1 MVPTAIGRNKITKR
15 RSKDRKS
22 PFYTKK
28 SEILFKI
35 QKKSYSTNLF
45 YKGAVHAY
53 FLTDSFSKKMV
64 VFETAIFVGQSED
77 GTEVGSEVSQKVK
90 STVSRYSGPSGLRL
104 IVCPARHV
112 PKSAYHTLLVLM
124 ITKLIAERALLLHFA
139 CCCYHY

>member
-1 MVPTAIGRNKITKR
+1 MALTETQYPPPSGKKTKPR
-15 RSKDRKS
+15 TD
-22 PFYTKK
+22 
-28 SEILFKI
+28 
-35 QKKSYSTNLF
+35 LF
-45 YKGAVHAY
+45 YKPGY
-53 FLTDSFSKKMV
+53 KGRRTRSPRRRNETV